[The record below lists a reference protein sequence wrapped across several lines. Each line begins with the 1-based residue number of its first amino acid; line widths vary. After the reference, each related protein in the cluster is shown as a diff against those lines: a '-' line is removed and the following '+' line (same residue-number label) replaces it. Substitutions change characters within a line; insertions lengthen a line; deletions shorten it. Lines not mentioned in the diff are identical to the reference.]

1 MRCGRETRE
10 MLWRMLVAR
19 VARKW
24 TGPRSSHREN
34 RSVPRKRALPLGAGP
49 SRAGRAGARR
59 ALPTAAAEVLFDPH
73 HQPVTLPFL
82 QTFSEAAETQ
92 SAGKCVRPHTH
103 RGTCRHLSRSLGQV
117 PARRWRSPAWKVS
130 VAAASCP
137 VRMPRAELR
146 SSKVRCEL
154 GSAKFQ

>member
-19 VARKW
+19 VAGRAL
-24 TGPRSSHREN
+24 GPRSSHREN

-49 SRAGRAGARR
+49 RRAGRAGARR
-59 ALPTAAAEVLFDPH
+59 ALPTAAAEVVFDPH

-92 SAGKCVRPHTH
+92 SAGKCVCLTPGH
-103 RGTCRHLSRSLGQV
+103 V
-117 PARRWRSPAWKVS
+117 PAPEPQSGPGPCETLAVPRVEGLGGCRL
-130 VAAASCP
+130 
-137 VRMPRAELR
+137 MP
-146 SSKVRCEL
+146 CQN
-154 GSAKFQ
+154 AKSRTSLFKGQT